1 MANHNYF
8 VNRQATY
15 MRALPHAN
23 DLFMYNNN
31 ICKPIR
37 EIILRPA
44 DATYNDIQKF
54 RAILVPSREHITYS
68 IQCYNFSSKH
78 AYSIL
83 RLCYV
88 ICMCLCST

>member
-54 RAILVPSREHITYS
+54 RAILVPIAE
-68 IQCYNFSSKH
+68 
-78 AYSIL
+78 SIL
-83 RLCYV
+83 HIASNATISV
-88 ICMCLCST
+88 QNMHTV